1 MQGMSGAAVAGAHLL
16 SLVLMG
22 ASRKVFGPEVV
33 AERLVPHTMRVP
45 CSLSLLSACCLRR
58 RSRLPHSRLTAR
70 GVNVSRLAS
79 YALLPARMLPDLEL

>member
-33 AERLVPHTMRVP
+33 AERLVPH
-45 CSLSLLSACCLRR
+45 CACPAPYLYCLHAACAVVAAYRTPA
-58 RSRLPHSRLTAR
+58 SR
-70 GVNVSRLAS
+70 
-79 YALLPARMLPDLEL
+79 PAV

>member
-1 MQGMSGAAVAGAHLL
+1 MSGAAVAGAHLL

-33 AERLVPHTMRVP
+33 AERLVPTAHT
-45 CSLSLLSACCLRR
+45 LLPVSTVCACCLRR
-58 RSRLPHSRLTAR
+58 RSRLPHSRLTAL
-70 GVNVSRLAS
+70 GVNVSRPAS

>member
-33 AERLVPHTMRVP
+33 AERLVPHT
-45 CSLSLLSACCLRR
+45 A
-58 RSRLPHSRLTAR
+58 H
-70 GVNVSRLAS
+70 
-79 YALLPARMLPDLEL
+79 ALLPISTVCMLLAPS